1 MRSERRRQRDGEF
14 LYSIRRPHTG
24 LQVRQETLAEISNK
38 PYKLASFLVT
48 VCENE
53 RLKNV
58 IKVSQDQKF
67 KRQKCVSIQF
77 NFRLVKLD

>member
-38 PYKLASFLVT
+38 CVQVQPDDAKSFWVELHASSKTECIHTYL
-48 VCENE
+48 
-53 RLKNV
+53 
-58 IKVSQDQKF
+58 
-67 KRQKCVSIQF
+67 
-77 NFRLVKLD
+77 